1 MSIQRPRPLRKNP
14 LLRTTA
20 PLMPPKTRSRAAHG
34 LTRAAALGQFA
45 LHRCAE
51 CTTVSYPARDACPKC
66 LSGNLIVTPVPN
78 GGTIISVT
86 TVQIS
91 GEPYF
96 RRLAPARQALIELDC
111 GPSIIAE
118 ARPNCQAGMRVGVS
132 LHLDKAGQPVMYAQ
146 PENGKADNDADP
158 HWRELVADP
167 LHRRC
172 LITDGRNPVTLPLAR
187 TLLEA
192 GAATVVIG
200 ISERWK
206 PFATTETLESL
217 GAVKLV
223 DLDLA
228 DDRSVSALAADY
240 GAKTDILIHNAL
252 HLRPG
257 GVFSGDELLKARD
270 AMEVSYFGAL
280 RLARYFGPV
289 MRSRGA
295 DGDISAAAWVNV
307 LSIFAHLSWP
317 GFAAYSA
324 TQAASLSFSQALRAE
339 MRGSGVR
346 VLDVFTG
353 PMEIDWL
360 EHLPPPKVQ
369 PSLVAKEI
377 VASLKNGEEERWVGD
392 VARDFRE
399 RFIAN
404 PKEIERDLWRQG
416 S

>member
-1 MSIQRPRPLRKNP
+1 MIVQRQRPPRKNP
-14 LLRTTA
+14 LQRTAA
-20 PLMPPKTRSRAAHG
+20 PLLPPARRSRAAQG
-34 LTRAAALGQFA
+34 LTRAAAQGQFA
-45 LHRCAE
+45 LHTCQA
-51 CTTVSYPARDACPKC
+51 CQAVSYPPRDACPKC
-66 LSGNLIVTPVPN
+66 LSENLIVAPVPN
-78 GGTIISVT
+78 GGTILSVT
-86 TVQIS
+86 TIQIS

-96 RRLAPARQALIELDC
+96 RRLVPARQALIALDC
-111 GPSIIAE
+111 GPTIVAE
-118 ARPNCQAGMRVGVS
+118 VRPDCAAGIRVRAS
-132 LHLDKAGQPVMYAQ
+132 LHLDKAGQPVIYAR
-146 PENGKADNDADP
+146 PEHGDANSDSDP

-172 LITDGRNPVTLPLAR
+172 LITDGRNPVALPLAKA
-187 TLLEA
+187 LLAA
-192 GAATVVIG
+192 GAAKVVVG

-206 PFATTETLESL
+206 PFAEAAKLEAL
-217 GAVKLV
+217 GSVELV

-228 DDRSVSALAADY
+228 DDQSVSALASDY
-240 GAKTDILIHNAL
+240 GAKTDILLHTAL

-257 GVFSGDELLKARD
+257 SVFSGAELLKARD

-280 RLARYFGPV
+280 RLAHHFGPV

-295 DGDISAAAWVNV
+295 DRDNSAAAWVNL

-369 PSLVAKEI
+369 PSAVANEI
-377 VASLKNGEEERWVGD
+377 VAALKGGEEERWVGD
-392 VARDFRE
+392 VAKDFRE
-399 RFIAN
+399 RFTAN
-404 PKEIERDLWRQG
+404 PKEIERDLWQQ
-416 S
+416 